1 MEQRSRSEHPRGPRS
16 DDGPATFHRRA
27 RTRPDRPRQRP
38 ATGRRRACTGAI
50 PRTVRRGATRPRR
63 AGADAHPPRDFPQ
76 TGHLLGRGVDHVH
89 RRWLRRRPVDDRRS
103 AEGGGTRAPAL
114 QTARAGRSRC
124 SGRGG
129 RKARPFLRAAV
140 QNARSARM
148 TKTSTAHAVLTLR
161 ALNRA
166 MLARQLL
173 LDRADIGVVPAI
185 ERLAA
190 LQAQSSPSPYIA
202 LCSRLADFRR
212 EKLWSAIERHDVVRA
227 RLMRGTLHH
236 VSARDFYAY
245 AVATQD
251 LQRGAWN
258 RLQIG
263 NGVDPK
269 KVAAL
274 AIAFARKP
282 RPKEE
287 VLEHIQA
294 RIGGAL
300 GGPFSCLV
308 WRFVSA
314 HADLVTA
321 PPGGHW
327 EYGGTDAP
335 YVAASHWIARGERP
349 PEEVALETLVR
360 RCLAAFGPATLA
372 DIAQFAGQVPPR
384 VRPTLERLAPK
395 LRTFSDQEGRLLYD
409 LPRAVRP
416 GADVPAPVRFLPR
429 YDELLISYKHRDRV
443 IAPAHRRAVYTKNAI
458 VDAVFTVDGFAAA

>member
-1 MEQRSRSEHPRGPRS
+1 VSLPHVLLGLL
-16 DDGPATFHRRA
+16 
-27 RTRPDRPRQRP
+27 
-38 ATGRRRACTGAI
+38 
-50 PRTVRRGATRPRR
+50 
-63 AGADAHPPRDFPQ
+63 AGQPQ
-76 TGHLLGRGVDHVH
+76 TGYDLARVIHQEVEPVWKAEISQIYPALARLRREGLVVLRVLGPGRGPH
-89 RRWLRRRPVDDRRS
+89 RNLYRVTAAGRRELQRWLLEPPPPPRARDD
-103 AEGGGTRAPAL
+103 G
-114 QTARAGRSRC
+114 
-124 SGRGG
+124 
-129 RKARPFLRAAV
+129 
-140 QNARSARM
+140 
-148 TKTSTAHAVLTLR
+148 
-161 ALNRA
+161 
-166 MLARQLL
+166 LARIAFLESL
-173 LDRADIGVVPAI
+173 PTP
-185 ERLAA
+185 ERR
-190 LQAQSSPSPYIA
+190 QVI
-202 LCSRLADFRR
+202 
-212 EKLWSAIERHDVVRA
+212 RA
-227 RLMRGTLHH
+227 RLMRGTLHL

-287 VLEHIQA
+287 VLEHVQA

-300 GGPFSCLV
+300 GGPFSWLV

-349 PEEVALETLVR
+349 PEEDALETLVW

-458 VDAVFTVDGFAAA
+458 VEAVFTVDGFAAGTWGLVRTKGEAILRVAPFARLPPRERAAVEAEGRELLSFLAPDATMMGVRFA